1 VGEVSSEL
9 FVAMKETLLRDSMR
23 DGKLQREWTLDG
35 HR

>member
-9 FVAMKETLLRDSMR
+9 FVEMKETQLRD
-23 DGKLQREWTLDG
+23 DKLQREWTLDG